1 MSTTE
6 RTDGRTDARPDG
18 RNDGRTD
25 ARADGRND
33 GRTDARADGRTVSRE
48 RASEESVLPRLPP
61 REGPTRVYV
70 YGISRDDGSLTP
82 LAGAGGGVDGHDV
95 RLVAGGGLVAL
106 VSAVPAA
113 AFDEEPLRRRL
124 ERLPGLEELA
134 RAHHAVVDAAFAW
147 APVLPLRLATVYTD
161 EERVRG
167 MLLAHRDAFTEMLTW
182 LDGHVELGLKVF
194 VDPAAASSAA
204 PPSPEPAS
212 EPTSPGREYLLRRRR
227 QRRGTEDLWRAAEAV
242 TGQVTRAVQDTVR
255 AAVAHPAQQ
264 GELSAGRGVNVAN
277 HACLVPANAEAR
289 FRAEAEAAGS
299 GVTGVRV
306 EVTGPWAPY
315 SFASPVTEG
324 GEGGAPPR

>member
-6 RTDGRTDARPDG
+6 RPDARSEGPEAQTERPG
-18 RNDGRTD
+18 ALTTR
-25 ARADGRND
+25 
-33 GRTDARADGRTVSRE
+33 RE

-61 REGPTRVYV
+61 REDSTRVYV
-70 YGISRDDGSLTP
+70 YGISRDDGRVAP

-95 RLVAGGGLVAL
+95 RLVAEGGLVAL
-106 VSAVPAA
+106 ASAVPAA

-124 ERLPGLEELA
+124 EHLPGLEELA
-134 RAHHAVVDAAFAW
+134 RAHHAVVDAAFAR

-161 EERVRG
+161 EERVSG

-194 VDPAAASSAA
+194 VDPGASSAA
-204 PPSPEPAS
+204 RPSPEPESDA
-212 EPTSPGREYLLRRRR
+212 TGPGRAYLRQRRR
-227 QRRGTEDLWRAAEAV
+227 QRRGTEELYRAAEAV
-242 TGQVTRAVQDTVR
+242 TGRVTRAVRETSR
-255 AAVAHPAQQ
+255 AAVAHRTQQ
-264 GELSAGRGVNVAN
+264 GELSGGRGVNVAN
-277 HACLVPANAEAR
+277 HAHLVPANAEAR
-289 FRAEAEAAGS
+289 FRAEVEAAGS
-299 GVTGVRV
+299 GVAGVRV